1 MESTRLYTFL
11 LSLVMLGS
19 SLQAQQLSQR
29 VSLDY
34 SNERLGYV
42 LTDISTVYDVR
53 FSYSSDFIP
62 VDQRVSIRIDNQ
74 PLSIAL
80 DDLFGTTSVQ
90 YKTIGGQVVLRRAH
104 NKPQQLSQTSL
115 PRKVKQT
122 SPIHQEPADP
132 NTLAIAK
139 RKQIMMRNR
148 PEKLEPIQK
157 SSLHELPGGD
167 SMIELDLEQYKIA
180 FDELDLEEEEE
191 DDTRFAQISILPY
204 VGTNALKSNE
214 VTNNVSVNLFW
225 GTNGGVAGVEVGG
238 FVNTVVNDVYGMQI
252 AGMGNMV
259 GGEVIG
265 TQIGFLFN
273 YCKGRTQGLQASGLF
288 NVTGSGDAV
297 QFAGLFNS
305 ARGDFSGLQAAGL
318 LNRSKGSSGVQIA
331 GLNNI
336 SSGDTKT
343 QISGLFNVAKDV
355 ESGQVSALLNVGK
368 KVSGFQIGLI
378 NISDTISGTP
388 IGLLNIVKH
397 GYNRVELSSQE
408 ALIANFQLKLGARS
422 FYNIFHFGARW
433 DDVNVMTG
441 NNQEEGNSVMTWGL
455 GYGFGTTVTL
465 GTRSLVNLELMSIH
479 INEKEAWTNTLNL
492 LNQFKLLFDYRIGKR
507 TSIFLG
513 PTYNAMFSKL
523 EDPETGVIGS
533 NISPYSFYNQT
544 FENDNSTT
552 NLQMWVGLNAG
563 IRF

>member
-1 MESTRLYTFL
+1 MESTRLYTLL
-11 LSLVMLGS
+11 LSLFTLGA

-62 VDQRVSIRIDNQ
+62 VDQRVSIQVDNQ
-74 PLSIAL
+74 PLSMAL
-80 DDLFGTTSVQ
+80 DDLFETTSVQ
-90 YKTIGGQVVLRRAH
+90 YKTIGGQVVLRRTH

-115 PRKVKQT
+115 PKKVKQT

-132 NTLAIAK
+132 NALAIAK

-148 PEKLEPIQK
+148 PDKLEPIQK
-157 SSLHELPGGD
+157 STLHELPGGD

-180 FDELDLEEEEE
+180 FEELDIEEEEE
-191 DDTRFAQISILPY
+191 DTRFAQISILPY
-204 VGTNALKSNE
+204 IGTNALKSNE

-225 GTNGGVAGVEVGG
+225 GTNGGVAGVELGG

-259 GGEVIG
+259 GGEVVG

-273 YCKGRTQGLQASGLF
+273 YCRGRTQGIQASGLF

-318 LNRSKGSSGVQIA
+318 LNHSKGNSGVQIA

-336 SSGDTKT
+336 SSGNTKT

-355 ESGQVSALLNVGK
+355 ESGQVSALFNVGK
-368 KVSGFQIGLI
+368 KVNGFQIGLI
-378 NISDTISGTP
+378 NIADTISGTP
-388 IGLLNIVKH
+388 IGLLNIIKH

-433 DDVNVMTG
+433 DDIMVTTVD
-441 NNQEEGNSVMTWGL
+441 NQTEESSVMTWGL
-455 GYGFGTTVTL
+455 GYGLGTAVTL
-465 GTRSLVNLELMSIH
+465 STRSLVNLELMSIH
-479 INEKEAWTNTLNL
+479 VNEREAWTNTLNL
-492 LNQFKLLFDYRIGKR
+492 LNQFKILFDYRIGKQ
-507 TSIFLG
+507 TSVFLG
-513 PTYNAMFSKL
+513 PSYNAMLSKL
-523 EDPETGVIGS
+523 EDPETGTIGS
-533 NISPYSFYNQT
+533 SISPYSFYNQT
-544 FENDNSTT
+544 FENGNSNT